1 MDTRSNSKIQIIR
14 LQLSL
19 YPVKNPPSS
28 QSEVAM
34 NIAVFVK
41 HVPDTAEADLQVSG
55 DGRSIK
61 IAGLP
66 FQMNEWDRFA
76 LEEAVRLKEASGG
89 SLTAY
94 LVGPEEAE
102 ESLRRCLAVGADRA
116 VRVWDPV
123 FAEQG
128 PGGAAVALVAA
139 LGGQRPDL
147 YLCGAQASD
156 DGYGIVGP
164 TLATLLGLPAA
175 TLVNHLEVAGGLAR
189 CHRELEG
196 GWTEVVELR
205 LPALVTVQ
213 TGLNEPRY
221 VSVLGIRK
229 VRSKPIDVLDLG
241 ALGLGVSEV
250 TMLGGLLALEGLEPP
265 PPGREAER
273 FEGSPEEVAAKVVAV
288 LREKGGVL

>member
-1 MDTRSNSKIQIIR
+1 
-14 LQLSL
+14 
-19 YPVKNPPSS
+19 
-28 QSEVAM
+28 M

-41 HVPDTAEADLQVSG
+41 HVPDTAEADLQVAA
-55 DGRSIK
+55 DGRSLK
-61 IAGLP
+61 ASGLP
-66 FQMNEWDRFA
+66 YQMNEWDRFA

-89 SLTAY
+89 SLTAF
-94 LVGPEEAE
+94 LLGPEEAE

-116 VRVWDPV
+116 VRVWDP
-123 FAEQG
+123 ALADPG
-128 PGGAAVALVAA
+128 PGGAAAVLAAA
-139 LGGQRPDL
+139 LGGERFDL
-147 YLCGAQASD
+147 YLCGALASD

-164 TLATLLGLPAA
+164 TLATLLGVPAA
-175 TLVNHLEVAGGLAR
+175 TLVNRLEVADGRAR

-213 TGLNEPRY
+213 TGLNAPRY

-229 VRSKPIDVLDLG
+229 ARSKPIEVT
-241 ALGLGVSEV
+241 GLGPGS
-250 TMLGGLLALEGLEPP
+250 TGKLGGLLTLEGLEPP

-273 FEGSPEEVAAKVVAV
+273 FEGSPDEVAARVVGV